1 MEVPTPRAPEP
12 VVSHDPAVVVGWVV
26 AEPITKQNRR
36 AIERARTA
44 TRAYLQETFPGFNW
58 RMPILKRAKLSR
70 LPSMEVMA
78 LLDAGSAELDRT
90 NWDFAFVVTQADLVS
105 HYRSRSLGAP
115 SQALGV
121 AAMSLARLDPS
132 LGDGEMASNA
142 RESQLSHRIRA
153 LALHLF
159 GHLNDLPHADS
170 RDCNMHPPADA
181 ADLDS
186 FERYSEESKELL
198 QAALERV
205 ADVRLEEGRFATG
218 NPLRFY
224 PRAIWHNRREIVR
237 AIVETRFWR
246 FPYQFNRLTTAAA
259 STLFI
264 LLVTA
269 EAWDLGTRQPP
280 EVVVGFSSVALI
292 GASLYVLKR
301 QRIFGENWRR
311 GLTEHRVISRVSLTL
326 AMLLGMLTT
335 YAMLFGATLAVSQVF
350 YPDDLIHAWA
360 PTLHETLN
368 WTHYI
373 RLAGFV
379 AALGIVIG
387 ALGASFEPQAYFR
400 HVAFVD
406 EET

>member
-1 MEVPTPRAPEP
+1 M
-12 VVSHDPAVVVGWVV
+12 
-26 AEPITKQNRR
+26 
-36 AIERARTA
+36 
-44 TRAYLQETFPGFNW
+44 QEAFPGFNW
-58 RMPILKRAKLSR
+58 RMPIIKRMKLTR
-70 LPSMEVMA
+70 VPSMEAMA

-90 NWDFAFVVTQADLVS
+90 TWDFAFVITQADLIS
-105 HYRSRSLGAP
+105 HYRSRALATP

-121 AAMSLARLDPS
+121 AAISLARLDPS
-132 LGDGEMASNA
+132 VGD
-142 RESQLSHRIRA
+142 REIPAAVREKRLAGRISA

-159 GHLNDLPHADS
+159 GHLNDLPHAES
-170 RDCNMHPPADA
+170 RECNMHPPADA
-181 ADLDS
+181 SDLDS
-186 FERYSEESKELL
+186 YERYSDESKELL

-205 ADVRLEEGRFATG
+205 ADVRLEEERSAPR

-224 PRAIWHNRREIVR
+224 PRATWHNRREIVR
-237 AIVETRFWR
+237 AIGETRFWR
-246 FPYQFNRLTTAAA
+246 FPYQFSRLTTAAA
-259 STLFI
+259 STLLI
-264 LLVTA
+264 LLITA
-269 EAWDLGTRQPP
+269 EAWDLGMRQSPA
-280 EVVVGFSSVALI
+280 VVSVFSSAALI

-311 GLTEHRVISRVSLTL
+311 GLSEHRVISRVSLTL

-335 YAMLFGATLAVSQVF
+335 YAMLFGATLAVAQVF
-350 YPDDLIHAWA
+350 YPADLVHAWA
-360 PTLHETLN
+360 PTLDGSVG
-368 WTHYI
+368 WSHYF

>member
-1 MEVPTPRAPEP
+1 MSKP
-12 VVSHDPAVVVGWVV
+12 
-26 AEPITKQNRR
+26 NRR
-36 AIERARTA
+36 AVERARTL
-44 TRAYLQETFPGFNW
+44 TRAYLQTTFPGFNW
-58 RMPILKRAKLSR
+58 RLPIIKRMKLSR
-70 LPSMEVMA
+70 LPSMEAMT

-90 NWDFAFVVTQADLVS
+90 TWDFAFVVTQADLVS
-105 HYRSRSLGAP
+105 HYRSRTLATP

-121 AAMSLARLDPS
+121 AAISLARLDPS
-132 LGDGEMASNA
+132 VGDGEMTADV
-142 RESQLSHRIRA
+142 REKRIAKRISA

-159 GHLNDLPHADS
+159 GHLNDLPHAES
-170 RDCNMHPPADA
+170 RDCNMHPPAEVS
-181 ADLDS
+181 DLDS
-186 FERYSEESKELL
+186 HQHYSEESQELL

-205 ADVRLEEGRFATG
+205 ADVRLEEERSAPR

-224 PRAIWHNRREIVR
+224 PRAIWHNRREIMR

-246 FPYQFNRLTTAAA
+246 FPYQFSRLTTAAA
-259 STLFI
+259 STLLI

-269 EAWDLGTRQPP
+269 EAWDLGTRQSP
-280 EVVVGFSSVALI
+280 VVVTLFSAAALI
-292 GASLYVLKR
+292 SASLYVLKR

-311 GLTEHRVISRVSLTL
+311 GLSEHRVISRVSLTL
-326 AMLLGMLTT
+326 AMLMGMMTT
-335 YAMLFGATLAVSQVF
+335 YGMLFGATLAVSAIF
-350 YPDDLIHAWA
+350 YPADLVHTWA
-360 PTLHETLN
+360 PALHETLN
-368 WTHYI
+368 WTHYF